1 MKKEM
6 SKEKRQDKQQKRE
19 GMEKMARASHF
30 AIIWKKK
37 DQTERK
43 RERGYSFIQ

>member
-6 SKEKRQDKQQKRE
+6 SKVKRQDKQQKKE
-19 GMEKMARASHF
+19 GMKKMARASHF
-30 AIIWKKK
+30 AIFWEKK

-43 RERGYSFIQ
+43 REKGYSFIQ